1 MYQTL
6 VRELALSPALLRGCS
21 LVMVSSDIYFL
32 DDSVQVSVV
41 GQRGKTKNPGSDL
54 SHWVLKVGLSR
65 RTGRS
70 WWRGIVSSGLNMSHL
85 KFWEPGKIK

>member
-6 VRELALSPALLRGCS
+6 VRELSLSPALLRGCS

-32 DDSVQVSVV
+32 DDSVQMSVV

-54 SHWVLKVGLSR
+54 SHWVLKVGL
-65 RTGRS
+65 TGRS
-70 WWRGIVSSGLNMSHL
+70 WWRGIVSSGLNISHL

>member
-1 MYQTL
+1 
-6 VRELALSPALLRGCS
+6 
-21 LVMVSSDIYFL
+21 MVSSDIYFL
-32 DDSVQVSVV
+32 DDSVQMSVV
-41 GQRGKTKNPGSDL
+41 AQRGKTKNPGSDL